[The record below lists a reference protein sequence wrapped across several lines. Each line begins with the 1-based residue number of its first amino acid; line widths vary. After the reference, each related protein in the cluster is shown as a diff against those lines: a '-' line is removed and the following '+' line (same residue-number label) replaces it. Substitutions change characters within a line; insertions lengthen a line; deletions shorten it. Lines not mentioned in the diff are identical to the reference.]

1 MVDVLVEKMIS
12 HCSGERDGWE
22 SEARK
27 GRKMGDVV
35 LMLMFLGR
43 EEWKRKVGDVWWK
56 EKKKPSK
63 L

>member
-1 MVDVLVEKMIS
+1 
-12 HCSGERDGWE
+12 
-22 SEARK
+22 
-27 GRKMGDVV
+27 MGDVV